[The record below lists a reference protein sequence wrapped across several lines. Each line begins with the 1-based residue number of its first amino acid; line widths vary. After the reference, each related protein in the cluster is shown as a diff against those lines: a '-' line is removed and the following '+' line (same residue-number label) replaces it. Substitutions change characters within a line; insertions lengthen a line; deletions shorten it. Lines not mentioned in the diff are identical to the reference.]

1 MRLAYLM
8 LAIAI
13 LIGGTSR
20 AGAQVEPRPT
30 KSGRKYPVRID
41 SAPQQA
47 AIYLD
52 DEKYGIVGY
61 TPWAG
66 KLEKGNWT
74 VILKKDGYEL
84 ASRIITVKRS
94 SRLQE
99 TFMPMTRKIE
109 PGVIEVRGDAD
120 KNSFGADVSV

>member
-1 MRLAYLM
+1 MRLAYLVRRGAAV
-8 LAIAI
+8 LVA
-13 LIGGTSR
+13 LVLLSVGLGD
-20 AGAQVEPRPT
+20 AGAQVVPRPS
-30 KSGRKYPVRID
+30 KGGRKYSVRID

-74 VILKKDGYEL
+74 VILKKDGYEV
-84 ASRIITVKRS
+84 APRIITVKRS
-94 SRLQE
+94 SKLQE
-99 TFMPMTRKIE
+99 T
-109 PGVIEVRGDAD
+109 
-120 KNSFGADVSV
+120 

>member
-1 MRLAYLM
+1 MGGSTTLGGLGGFLMRLAYLM
-8 LAIAI
+8 RTGLTLII
-13 LIGGTSR
+13 LLVAHGS
-20 AGAQVEPRPT
+20 ASAQSEPRPP
-30 KSGRKYPVRID
+30 KPGRKYSVRIV

-66 KLEKGNWT
+66 KLAKGNWK

-84 ASRIITVKRS
+84 TTRIITVKRS

-99 TFMPMTRKIE
+99 TFLPM
-109 PGVIEVRGDAD
+109 
-120 KNSFGADVSV
+120 

>member
-1 MRLAYLM
+1 MRFAYLFHRAAA
-8 LAIAI
+8 LAAF
-13 LIGGTSR
+13 LLVTLLVGESF
-20 AGAQVEPRPT
+20 AQVVPRPS
-30 KSGRKYPVRID
+30 KGGRKYSVRID

-74 VILKKDGYEL
+74 VIIKKDGYEL
-84 ASRIITVKRS
+84 ATRIITVKRS

-99 TFMPMTRKIE
+99 TFLPMTRMVQ
-109 PGVIEVRGDAD
+109 PGVIDVRADA
-120 KNSFGADVSV
+120 